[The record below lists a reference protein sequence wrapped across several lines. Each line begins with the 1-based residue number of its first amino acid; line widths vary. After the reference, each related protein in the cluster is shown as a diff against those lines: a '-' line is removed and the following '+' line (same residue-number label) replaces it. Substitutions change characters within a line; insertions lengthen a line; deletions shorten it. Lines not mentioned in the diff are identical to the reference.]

1 MEAIRQI
8 EKKRRSHF
16 AGRGFHIMALAVG
29 AAICLSLSVISRY
42 PAPEDPMFAGRLAEE
57 GLHLDD
63 QEHVFAI
70 MEQDVSAVELIIH
83 DYNEEENR
91 EETYNIYI
99 SSGTVADALE
109 KAGVILGEFDEISID
124 DNAQIHNGME
134 INITRVRVEQE
145 YEYESIP
152 YETVRQAS
160 ELLLV
165 NVERVVQDGV
175 DGSRCYTYDI
185 IYKNGVATER
195 VLVGTNVVKKPIN
208 QIISYGTAAYY
219 RPDPEFVLNE
229 EDQTI
234 TLGDGIVLHYS
245 GTVNVNATAYTTE
258 GQYNKITKSGAIAR
272 YGIIAVD
279 PKVIPL
285 GTEMFIVAADGTWV
299 YGYALAGDT
308 GGFIKGNRIDLF
320 YDTRD
325 ECITFGRQDAIVYIL
340 TNEE

>member
-1 MEAIRQI
+1 
-8 EKKRRSHF
+8 
-16 AGRGFHIMALAVG
+16 
-29 AAICLSLSVISRY
+29 
-42 PAPEDPMFAGRLAEE
+42 
-57 GLHLDD
+57 
-63 QEHVFAI
+63 
-70 MEQDVSAVELIIH
+70 
-83 DYNEEENR
+83 
-91 EETYNIYI
+91 
-99 SSGTVADALE
+99 
-109 KAGVILGEFDEISID
+109 
-124 DNAQIHNGME
+124 
-134 INITRVRVEQE
+134 
-145 YEYESIP
+145 
-152 YETVRQAS
+152 
-160 ELLLV
+160 
-165 NVERVVQDGV
+165 
-175 DGSRCYTYDI
+175 
-185 IYKNGVATER
+185 
-195 VLVGTNVVKKPIN
+195 VKKPIN